1 MTAAL
6 ASPQARRIGKPIML
20 TLGEIR
26 EQRDTIERTFGTRES
41 LEDKRDIIGL
51 TLDERIALRNLE
63 DLDYLEGC

>member
-1 MTAAL
+1 
-6 ASPQARRIGKPIML
+6 ML

-26 EQRDTIERTFGTRES
+26 EQRDTIERTFGTREL

>member
-1 MTAAL
+1 
-6 ASPQARRIGKPIML
+6 ML